1 MITEQQKTDLILFA
15 AICGYLTEGVMQLG
29 LRDNE
34 VEEAQELGKHG
45 LELFQAVVN
54 RIPAQ
59 DCKKI
64 LKATKTCEIAVI
76 PPDKVKKRVGEK
88 ELTVKRT
95 YLDDL
100 TEQVLTVCETCT
112 RDYKRCQLRRTLK
125 KLEVATCHDEKGKC
139 EFKA

>member
-1 MITEQQKTDLILFA
+1 MTDQQKTDLILFA
-15 AICGYLTEGVMQLG
+15 AICGYLTEGVLQLG
-29 LRDNE
+29 MKE
-34 VEEAQELGKHG
+34 QEIIKAQELGKQG
-45 LELFQAVVN
+45 LELFQTIVN

-88 ELTVKRT
+88 EITVKRE
-95 YLDDL
+95 YLDTL
-100 TEQVLTVCETCT
+100 TEQALTFCETCT
-112 RDYKRCQLRRTLK
+112 RDYKRCPLRKTLK
-125 KLEVATCHDEKGKC
+125 KLEVAPCHDEKGKC